1 MRPPVRPGKLGPRVS
16 PRLDAKN
23 GVKSRQRRKPSR
35 SAVGSDPIGKKG
47 PRRAKKVTQTVA
59 TKQRVKGLASG
70 PAKIDRSK
78 VKGQQKAAGKNPKNV
93 RQKVSEARKEGSKK
107 DQEQTTGSKSS
118 AECPTRTMKK
128 PRKVD
133 TNVTVTQEEL
143 SSDLLSKRAFLQG
156 LVRGDSQESKDAPKE
171 GVRRKR
177 GRPRKLETANQS
189 TSAQKGAQKKAA
201 PAKRKYLDRLEFD
214 GTLFE
219 AGDYVYIKKS
229 DDAGAESDEEL
240 EECRICGNCPSEGEN
255 MLECDTCLGGFHMGC
270 LDPPLVEVPDGDWY
284 CPKCAGA
291 ECGTW
296 VQRER
301 QRRRTARERFLAGEL
316 YMARINM

>member
-23 GVKSRQRRKPSR
+23 GVKSRRRKIPSR
-35 SAVGSDPIGKKG
+35 FAVGSDPIGKKG

-59 TKQRVKGLASG
+59 IKKRVKGLASG
-70 PAKIDRSK
+70 PVIIDGSK
-78 VKGQQKAAGKNPKNV
+78 VTGKQKAAGKNPKNIG
-93 RQKVSEARKEGSKK
+93 RKFPEARKQRSKK
-107 DQEQTTGSKSS
+107 DQEQTTGSNSL
-118 AECPTRTMKK
+118 AECPTRTKK
-128 PRKVD
+128 KSRKVD
-133 TNVTVTQEEL
+133 TNVTVTQE
-143 SSDLLSKRAFLQG
+143 SN
-156 LVRGDSQESKDAPKE
+156 DAPE
-171 GVRRKR
+171 GGVSRKR
-177 GRPRKLETANQS
+177 GRPRKLETVNQS
-189 TSAQKGAQKKAA
+189 TSAQKGAQKKAP

-219 AGDYVYIKKS
+219 VGDYVYIKKS

-270 LDPPLVEVPDGDWY
+270 LDPPLMEVPEGDWY

-291 ECGTW
+291 ECGKW

>member
-1 MRPPVRPGKLGPRVS
+1 MQRREAGEMRPPVRPGKLGPRAS

-23 GVKSRQRRKPSR
+23 GVKSRQGRKPSR
-35 SAVGSDPIGKKG
+35 FAVGSDPIEKKR
-47 PRRAKKVTQTVA
+47 PRRAKKVTQAVA

-93 RQKVSEARKEGSKK
+93 RRKVSEARKEGSRK

-118 AECPTRTMKK
+118 ADCPTRTKEK
-128 PRKVD
+128 SRKVD
-133 TNVTVTQEEL
+133 TDATVTRG
-143 SSDLLSKRAFLQG
+143 SKCMPE
-156 LVRGDSQESKDAPKE
+156 D
-171 GVRRKR
+171 GVMRKR

-189 TSAQKGAQKKAA
+189 TGTQKGAQKKAA

-219 AGDYVYIKKS
+219 VGDYVYIKKS

-270 LDPPLVEVPDGDWY
+270 LDPPLMEVPDGDWF

-291 ECGTW
+291 ECGNW